1 MKQMSVYRFLN
12 AIHFQ
17 ILDYGSTR
25 LAKLSSLNRL
35 VLEGSDLRHLG
46 CSVLQ
51 SFQRGLNC
59 TSRQRTPFAPGI
71 AKAQYSKIPSIREE
85 KKWLLITNEMLPTYI

>member
-12 AIHFQ
+12 AIHIQ

-35 VLEGSDLRHLG
+35 VLEGSDLRRLG

-51 SFQRGLNC
+51 SFQRGLSC
-59 TSRQRTPFAPGI
+59 TSRQRTTFSRLLRPELLEH
-71 AKAQYSKIPSIREE
+71 SIL
-85 KKWLLITNEMLPTYI
+85 KFLL